1 MQKNGSLQ
9 EDSHETCRFKLLV
22 IESYC
27 TENHKD
33 RLNTLKPLL
42 HEVKEFLLNL
52 WKTES
57 VDIHAIVIISAVGG
71 QERHVKSIVIL
82 VLPSTIFVQVP
93 LAIPRGHVLHVSI
106 SVLVPPA
113 TIDGFWHFSPAWI
126 LPVALFVLSPID
138 LAVPLYWFVDDNI
151 RTKFLFRIIVR
162 VRVWIG
168 RPVFGVGVRI
178 RVRRFRIRIKR
189 VRGVEVR
196 IRARIEVGVR
206 RVEIVQDS
214 INSSGDLSSP
224 SSDVSF
230 SFTSNLGETMSYL
243 LYYFRHRLICI
254 CPIEMAM
261 TIIDLPFDVVLPLLV
276 DLKPL
281 FVSESLVH
289 VLGHWLHE
297 GLEISRKC
305 LSKHDCQFCF
315 SF

>member
-57 VDIHAIVIISAVGG
+57 VDIHTIVIISAVGG

-93 LAIPRGHVLHVSI
+93 LAILRGHVLHVSI

-168 RPVFGVGVRI
+168 RPVF
-178 RVRRFRIRIKR
+178 
-189 VRGVEVR
+189 GVEVR

-289 VLGHWLHE
+289 VLGHWLHQ

-305 LSKHDCQFCF
+305 LSKRDCQFCF